1 MLIGVDNLYHVKQIR
16 NITDPALRVIDIGD
30 ELSELSDFLVLNLIY
45 EPTYDDIGQRIGRE
59 IRYRTN
65 TDTIMMVDRNYLAL
79 SEARMQMEA
88 QAVISAMTI
97 GAEVELT
104 PEIIEAATRGATIKL
119 LSDGE
124 LWREG
129 LRVPAGVA
137 VMYQGQLYICQKTH
151 IAKAEWPPDGTYDLW
166 RKAGSIGIGE
176 VWSETANYIEGD
188 TVLFDGVLY
197 IALRYSKGRVPSDS
211 PEHWEL
217 KATEE
222 TYPQWADLPEGE
234 PVLEG
239 VRCWQ
244 DGVLWECIMQHIK
257 STVYKPKA
265 GSSRWQEE
273 QT

>member
-1 MLIGVDNLYHVKQIR
+1 MSQNVILAQLQAQLQQTNQ
-16 NITDPALRVIDIGD
+16 RVAQLEQQMGIQAAMSMGLEIDESID
-30 ELSELSDFLVLNLIY
+30 
-45 EPTYDDIGQRIGRE
+45 
-59 IRYRTN
+59 
-65 TDTIMMVDRNYLAL
+65 
-79 SEARMQMEA
+79 
-88 QAVISAMTI
+88 
-97 GAEVELT
+97 
-104 PEIIEAATRGATIKL
+104 IIEALTAAAPIKL

-124 LWREG
+124 PWREG
-129 LRVPAGVA
+129 LRIPAGVA
-137 VMYQGQLYICQKTH
+137 VMYNDQLYVCQKTH

-176 VWSETANYIEGD
+176 AWNDTANYIEGD
-188 TVLFDGVLY
+188 TVLFDGMLF
-197 IALRYSKGRVPSDS
+197 IALRYSKGRTPSDS
-211 PEHWEL
+211 PEYWEL

-244 DGVLWECIMQHIK
+244 DGILWECIMQHIK